1 MVDNSETQNLPKYRV
16 FTHKWDI
23 CIISSSWKAQGQ
35 LRKRAEGL
43 EEPEAGRA
51 GVTLPSGHD
60 RPTVLINPEQL
71 CYPHAG
77 RAHEVSPGMTSGGR
91 KSQVL
96 SWVRR
101 QMGWPCFRGW
111 SYTHYSLCNHTG
123 LGGVIINPLKISV
136 CERYEYTVCVH
147 VCVYIGSVAHAGHDL
162 PALVLALPPCLR
174 QDVFTARWPES
185 FWRCSCLCLCLPVG
199 RLGLDICVTVA
210 G

>member
-96 SWVRR
+96 SWVRH
-101 QMGWPCFRGW
+101 QMG
-111 SYTHYSLCNHTG
+111 
-123 LGGVIINPLKISV
+123 
-136 CERYEYTVCVH
+136 
-147 VCVYIGSVAHAGHDL
+147 
-162 PALVLALPPCLR
+162 
-174 QDVFTARWPES
+174 
-185 FWRCSCLCLCLPVG
+185 
-199 RLGLDICVTVA
+199 
-210 G
+210 